1 MPNWPLNVSILWN
14 QKINM
19 FSVQYWKTVKK
30 FYKHII
36 LFSLSYYA
44 MLDTVI
50 VLLSNVDGIK

>member
-14 QKINM
+14 QEINM

>member
-19 FSVQYWKTVKK
+19 FNVQYWKTVKK